1 MAILTQNVIP
11 SYNRHCKLLTF
22 LSRLLHSTGL
32 ISHFDDITVR
42 SMRALYSSAEE
53 WDVIVKQ
60 SGGSSDLNSLN
71 NLGTPLSADTEGKV
85 SKALNALVRLELA
98 RKPTS
103 VEDDVKELEG
113 LVSKQSVNGKKSKG
127 DSIRDKKDKDASR
140 KGFGGKAE
148 GADVVDGEGAG
159 EVEKRELAKRIE
171 KKENSA
177 ELDPSG
183 FYNDIEFAALTFRIQ
198 KKNLLL
204 DALTKS
210 ET

>member
-1 MAILTQNVIP
+1 MPIP
-11 SYNRHCKLLTF
+11 SLY
-22 LSRLLHSTGL
+22 STGL

-53 WDVIVKQ
+53 WDALVKQ
-60 SGGSSDLNSLN
+60 SGGTSDLNSLN
-71 NLGTPLSADTEGKV
+71 NLGTPLSAGTEGKV
-85 SKALNALVRLELA
+85 SKALGALVHLELA

-103 VEDDVKELEG
+103 VEEDVKELDELAG
-113 LVSKQSVNGKKSKG
+113 RQSVTGKKSKG
-127 DSIRDKKDKDASR
+127 DSIREKKEKDISR
-140 KGFGGKAE
+140 KGFGGKADV
-148 GADVVDGEGAG
+148 ADFVQGEGAG
-159 EVEKRELAKRIE
+159 EGDKRELVKRMEI
-171 KKENSA
+171 KENSA

-204 DALTKS
+204 EALAMS